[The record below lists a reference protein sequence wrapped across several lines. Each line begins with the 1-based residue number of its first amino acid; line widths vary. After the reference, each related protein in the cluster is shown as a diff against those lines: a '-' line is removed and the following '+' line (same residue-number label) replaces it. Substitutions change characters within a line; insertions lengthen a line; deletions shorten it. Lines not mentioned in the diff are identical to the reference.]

1 MILCD
6 SAASVA
12 VSMMQPIVSGYM
24 GVQSPLDGGRAGVL
38 SPPAQLSPQPVSS
51 PSGGTTPSPMA
62 CGGGTYSS
70 DRSTRVTHMA
80 NGALM
85 TRTLHMAPTNITVR
99 GLHSGHNRRHTAL
112 NPYPHS
118 HLRGVAVETS
128 SSSSSSGGG
137 TRRMQ
142 AGQQLVSK

>member
-6 SAASVA
+6 SAVSVA

-38 SPPAQLSPQPVSS
+38 SPPVQLSPQPVSS
-51 PSGGTTPSPMA
+51 PSGGTTASPMA
-62 CGGGTYSS
+62 RGGGAFGS

-80 NGALM
+80 NGSLM
-85 TRTLHMAPTNITVR
+85 TRTLHMAPTNINVR
-99 GLHSGHNRRHTAL
+99 GLHSGHGRRHPTM

-118 HLRGVAVETS
+118 HLRVVPAETIC
-128 SSSSSSGGG
+128 SSSGG
-137 TRRMQ
+137 RRMQ
-142 AGQQLVSK
+142 AGQQLVSV